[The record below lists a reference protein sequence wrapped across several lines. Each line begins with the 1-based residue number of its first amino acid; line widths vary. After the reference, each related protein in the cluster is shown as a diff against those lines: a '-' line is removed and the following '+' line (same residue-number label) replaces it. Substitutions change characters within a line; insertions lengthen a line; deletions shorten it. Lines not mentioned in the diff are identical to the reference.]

1 MRKLGRGRKP
11 QFTERITMSPQE
23 LQKLIEAARAPYKP
37 GVPVDAATD
46 QDILVGLLDGL
57 GGDRP
62 AAQDRPAWA
71 AGIRIGNALR
81 KALR

>member
-1 MRKLGRGRKP
+1 MDAR
-11 QFTERITMSPQE
+11 E
-23 LQKLIEAARAPYKP
+23 LQKLIETARGPYTP
-37 GVPVDAATD
+37 GQRMDQYTD

-57 GGDRP
+57 GGDKTEP
-62 AAQDRPAWA
+62 NDRPAWA

>member
-1 MRKLGRGRKP
+1 M
-11 QFTERITMSPQE
+11 MNAQE

-37 GVPVDAATD
+37 GVPMDAATD

-57 GGDRP
+57 GGDKP
-62 AAQDRPAWA
+62 TAQDRPAWA

-81 KALR
+81 KSLK

>member
-1 MRKLGRGRKP
+1 
-11 QFTERITMSPQE
+11 MSPQE

>member
-1 MRKLGRGRKP
+1 MLGRGRN
-11 QFTERITMSPQE
+11 QFTERIKMDARE
-23 LQKLIEAARAPYKP
+23 LQKLIESARAPYKP
-37 GVPVDAATD
+37 GVPMDAATD

-57 GGDRP
+57 GGDKP
-62 AAQDRPAWA
+62 TPSDRPAWA

>member
-1 MRKLGRGRKP
+1 MTTR
-11 QFTERITMSPQE
+11 E

-37 GVPVDAATD
+37 GVPMDAATD

-57 GGDRP
+57 GGDEP
-62 AAQDRPAWA
+62 HQQDSEAWA

-81 KALR
+81 KALRC